1 MEDMNNQ
8 DLYSMFHK
16 AYDTSHSDRKGSK
29 KKMEEIKEILDK
41 RHTPYT
47 SDYNSYPSHNDPHF
61 MYHLSKKAEFFHKKN
76 SFNIE
81 ELQKRCSSNEFTLGN
96 HQQLLQ
102 SFIHR
107 NTPYRGLLIFHGV
120 GVGKTCTAINISN
133 SFRDIYTSK
142 HKKII
147 CLVSGNIQP
156 GWKNTIYD
164 HTKGDN
170 QCTGD
175 TYHDIIQNMS
185 KKTYQRQTGVGN
197 KVNKMI
203 KQYYEFYGYREFS
216 GKIDRMIQT
225 RIGDRNLTPKE
236 KKEKEKE
243 VIDEYFS
250 NRLLIIDEVHNMR
263 DDKDTEQHSK
273 QTLVNIEK
281 IIKYSKN
288 MRLILLSATPL
299 FNEPNE
305 IRWMLNMLLKN
316 DNRPPIK
323 DSHLFDADYNLTDE
337 GTQLLLEKSRGY
349 ISYVRGENPITF
361 PIRVYPDSNHDKQ
374 CLTSYPTNDLWNNP
388 IHEDKQF
395 KFMKLYS
402 SKFSD
407 LQSITNHAFIQDMRK
422 KSSLGIPDYKKGVQL
437 SNIVYPT
444 MDIQR
449 SISAGED
456 FNTLP
461 IEYTK
466 MTGDTGISNIMRQSV
481 KNNLRS
487 YSYRSEYLQLVDN
500 VPMFDMSMIQKYSS
514 KIYSILNKI
523 KSSTGIVFIYSEYLA
538 SGLVPIALALEH
550 MGYNRYNSPNILD
563 FTDNPNK
570 HKNLGNYVFLSGNVD
585 ISPNN
590 QKSINEV
597 VSPQNKDGSKIKI
610 ILGSVVASEG
620 LDLKNIREIHI
631 LEPWFHLF
639 RLEQI
644 IGRGIRF
651 CSHIDLPQEQRNVT
665 VYHHVGINHIED
677 EEDDDE
683 GDEEDE
689 EDEDEDEDEEEMT
702 QSQERA
708 AGVGLPKEDDEDDE
722 DDDEED
728 DEDEGQD
735 EEEGQD
741 EDDDEEEEDDISIDS
756 DDSSY
761 YGDDAIEKKYTRYPL
776 KDGRIFRKYEN
787 VFFERKGKIING
799 YIEKQNNEDDTF
811 DIMSSNETHL
821 VKYNEIYKTKK
832 EIQDKVAKGPVKVAK
847 GPVKVAKEPVKV
859 AKEPVKV
866 DTGPAKIDKNFISL
880 LKDGTLLSFRQVHD
894 LSEKIKIPNKLLI
907 WSPGKKLGKGVFLT
921 QSEFNNYIKQAGYSG
936 ERAEQLNIKF
946 REIQTGKSQLKG
958 MTYTE
963 NGKDKVMKYMY
974 PVNDTRLLKTIG
986 LLEQSGGNH
995 HTPNESVDIYM
1006 YRNAE
1011 LKARKI
1017 GDIEQV
1023 LKKNSIDCYLNHQ
1036 INYISPDSVPT
1047 ISLTT
1052 SQGTKLDNF
1061 EIYDKPHSKI
1071 CSFQDTCDYSCS
1083 ENKELLDSIT
1093 KDNLD
1098 FDTFDIS
1105 TSPHLLKNVLT
1116 IIISLYGKENF
1127 YTLGTLLDEIN
1138 NRIDTNNIIIFY
1150 TLDEMVKNK
1159 TPIWNMH
1166 GKSGFLHKKEDMY
1179 LFQPNYNQDPYLP
1192 ITYRQRSTET
1202 QYKYIE
1208 LKNIFP
1214 EPPKKQIQI
1223 IQNDYQSII
1232 NSLNRKIRET
1242 DIIDGSKEYDIS
1254 PIFDKPIPDKFK
1266 LHHYL
1271 DDLTVKDKATLLQSI
1286 ILMKPK
1292 RGKIEYDIFDYFK
1305 YNLIQK
1311 VQNKYLILQSN
1322 IQDIVGF
1329 FLANTSKSTGNI
1341 LHDFTFYMYDDDTW
1355 KDIHELPTGE
1365 IIKKNI
1371 VSTFKKHNKIRL
1383 QTSNIWTHSYKDTKQ
1398 RLKLKYIEKGKSGKG
1413 IVLQDKKEQ
1422 ELIVLLEGPI
1432 LKKYRFFKLSIL
1444 QQSKLLGTYID
1455 DVSDSSLDEIKRW
1468 VTGMEQEL
1476 LSMILRESTDE
1487 LTESIHKLHQ
1497 YCEEL
1502 KHILLNDTELLQGH
1516 HIIEYNTRKT
1526 DVLSNIQMERDV
1538 QDFIIEM
1545 VQKIDRQKKLSSSKT
1560 FICLI
1565 IETIFRMDEDST
1577 PETSK
1582 NHVFIPYDLVLLKY
1596 IN

>member
-1 MEDMNNQ
+1 
-8 DLYSMFHK
+8 
-16 AYDTSHSDRKGSK
+16 
-29 KKMEEIKEILDK
+29 
-41 RHTPYT
+41 
-47 SDYNSYPSHNDPHF
+47 
-61 MYHLSKKAEFFHKKN
+61 
-76 SFNIE
+76 
-81 ELQKRCSSNEFTLGN
+81 
-96 HQQLLQ
+96 
-102 SFIHR
+102 
-107 NTPYRGLLIFHGV
+107 
-120 GVGKTCTAINISN
+120 
-133 SFRDIYTSK
+133 
-142 HKKII
+142 
-147 CLVSGNIQP
+147 
-156 GWKNTIYD
+156 
-164 HTKGDN
+164 
-170 QCTGD
+170 
-175 TYHDIIQNMS
+175 
-185 KKTYQRQTGVGN
+185 
-197 KVNKMI
+197 
-203 KQYYEFYGYREFS
+203 
-216 GKIDRMIQT
+216 
-225 RIGDRNLTPKE
+225 
-236 KKEKEKE
+236 
-243 VIDEYFS
+243 
-250 NRLLIIDEVHNMR
+250 
-263 DDKDTEQHSK
+263 
-273 QTLVNIEK
+273 
-281 IIKYSKN
+281 
-288 MRLILLSATPL
+288 
-299 FNEPNE
+299 
-305 IRWMLNMLLKN
+305 
-316 DNRPPIK
+316 
-323 DSHLFDADYNLTDE
+323 
-337 GTQLLLEKSRGY
+337 
-349 ISYVRGENPITF
+349 
-361 PIRVYPDSNHDKQ
+361 
-374 CLTSYPTNDLWNNP
+374 
-388 IHEDKQF
+388 
-395 KFMKLYS
+395 MK
-402 SKFSD
+402 
-407 LQSITNHAFIQDMRK
+407 
-422 KSSLGIPDYKKGVQL
+422 
-437 SNIVYPT
+437 
-444 MDIQR
+444 
-449 SISAGED
+449 
-456 FNTLP
+456 
-461 IEYTK
+461 
-466 MTGDTGISNIMRQSV
+466 
-481 KNNLRS
+481 
-487 YSYRSEYLQLVDN
+487 
-500 VPMFDMSMIQKYSS
+500 
-514 KIYSILNKI
+514 
-523 KSSTGIVFIYSEYLA
+523 
-538 SGLVPIALALEH
+538 
-550 MGYNRYNSPNILD
+550 
-563 FTDNPNK
+563 
-570 HKNLGNYVFLSGNVD
+570 
-585 ISPNN
+585 
-590 QKSINEV
+590 
-597 VSPQNKDGSKIKI
+597 
-610 ILGSVVASEG
+610 
-620 LDLKNIREIHI
+620 
-631 LEPWFHLF
+631 
-639 RLEQI
+639 
-644 IGRGIRF
+644 
-651 CSHIDLPQEQRNVT
+651 
-665 VYHHVGINHIED
+665 
-677 EEDDDE
+677 
-683 GDEEDE
+683 
-689 EDEDEDEDEEEMT
+689 
-702 QSQERA
+702 
-708 AGVGLPKEDDEDDE
+708 
-722 DDDEED
+722 
-728 DEDEGQD
+728 
-735 EEEGQD
+735 
-741 EDDDEEEEDDISIDS
+741 
-756 DDSSY
+756 
-761 YGDDAIEKKYTRYPL
+761 
-776 KDGRIFRKYEN
+776 
-787 VFFERKGKIING
+787 
-799 YIEKQNNEDDTF
+799 
-811 DIMSSNETHL
+811 
-821 VKYNEIYKTKK
+821 
-832 EIQDKVAKGPVKVAK
+832 
-847 GPVKVAKEPVKV
+847 
-859 AKEPVKV
+859 
-866 DTGPAKIDKNFISL
+866 
-880 LKDGTLLSFRQVHD
+880 
-894 LSEKIKIPNKLLI
+894 
-907 WSPGKKLGKGVFLT
+907 
-921 QSEFNNYIKQAGYSG
+921 
-936 ERAEQLNIKF
+936 
-946 REIQTGKSQLKG
+946 
-958 MTYTE
+958 YTE

-1341 LHDFTFYMYDDDTW
+1341 LHDFTFYMYDEDTW

-1383 QTSNIWTHSYKDTKQ
+1383 QTSNIWTHSYKDTKE

-1422 ELIVLLEGPI
+1422 ELIDLLEGPI
-1432 LKKYRFFKLSIL
+1432 LKKYRDLKLTIL

-1468 VTGMEQEL
+1468 VTGEEQEL
-1476 LSMILRESTDE
+1476 LSLILRESNDE
-1487 LTESIHKLHQ
+1487 LTESINKLHQ

-1526 DVLSNIQMERDV
+1526 DVLSNIQMDNDV
-1538 QDFIIEM
+1538 QDFIIEK